1 METNTKDKEGGFKTW
16 KQTRRTEKGGVKTWK
31 QTQPTEMEVSRHGN
45 KHKGQRREESKHG
58 SKHEGHRG
66 RSQDVK
72 TNTTNR
78 DGGFK
83 TWKQTRRTE
92 KEESRH

>member
-1 METNTKDKEGGFKTW
+1 ME
-16 KQTRRTEKGGVKTWK
+16 
-31 QTQPTEMEVSRHGN
+31 
-45 KHKGQRREESKHG
+45 
-58 SKHEGHRG
+58 
-66 RSQDVK
+66 

-92 KEESRH
+92 REVSRHGSKHEGQRKEESRHGNTDEG